1 MYIALGLILSTLA
14 FPWSIIYYFL
24 IFPMLYTGVIVPFF
38 LWKNLFE
45 GKMKDVPINSLLW
58 KIPAIILL
66 YLILNIGEL
75 SIFYILSFLSENLT
89 LRISVVMFI
98 IFILRIITYAE
109 MLWVWQPSLY
119 KNFPKMQ
126 WSLTG
131 LIIISIMVA
140 CYFVVSNIDRYWLL
154 FNFFGVEQSFN
165 LSVKII

>member
-1 MYIALGLILSTLA
+1 MSINPKKVYIALGFVLSTLA

-24 IFPMLYTGVIVPFF
+24 IFPMLYTGGIVPFF

-45 GKMKDVPINSLLW
+45 GKMKDFSINSLLW

-66 YLILNIGEL
+66 YLVLNIGEL

-89 LRISVVMFI
+89 IRILVVMFI

-119 KNFPKMQ
+119 KNFSKMQ
-126 WSLTG
+126 WCLIG
-131 LIIISIMVA
+131 LIIISIIVA
-140 CYFVVSNIDRYWLL
+140 CYFVVSNIDLYRTLL
-154 FNFFGVEQSFN
+154 IFLQNAH
-165 LSVKII
+165 